1 LGQREIGPAYHRAV
15 RTWRRLLDALGPAA
29 SRLQLRRGASETSI
43 VAAETL
49 MNVRFPADY
58 RAWLAI
64 ADGQEVDSL
73 SILPT
78 GAWLISIDR
87 LLVRWT
93 EERNFDFADEDDEDL
108 DDDLDDDDLDDD
120 EFDDLDD
127 DNELGEKRVGDDE
140 ADNEADNEDDN
151 EDDGPAISS
160 TDAIQPILVHP
171 RRITIAG
178 TELLDYDNTVL
189 DLIPGPTGTKGQ
201 VINVVDGHELVVYR
215 PSFDAYLERVAELV
229 ESGALVVHD
238 TDVGLR
244 LDPPGEHRRWDDLLV
259 EKKKRAP
266 RKKRP

>member
-93 EERNFDFADEDDEDL
+93 EERNFDFADELNE
-108 DDDLDDDDLDDD
+108 DDLDDDDLDEDLDD
-120 EFDDLDD
+120 DDLDEDELDDLDD
-127 DNELGEKRVGDDE
+127 DNDE
-140 ADNEADNEDDN
+140 ADNEDN
-151 EDDGPAISS
+151 GPAISS
-160 TDAIQPILVHP
+160 TDAIQPFLVHP

-266 RKKRP
+266 RKKRS